1 MNFISGDRIAGKIA
15 IVSGAAAGIGRASAL
30 RLAEEG
36 ASVCLGDIDEA
47 GAEAAAAEIRGAGGE
62 ALALAHDVAEEADWR
77 RVIDATVAQ
86 FGGLDIL
93 VNNAGIAFAAGIE
106 DTTTEQW
113 RRIMAV
119 NVDSVFFGCKFA
131 IPAMREGGG
140 RGGAIVNISSI
151 LGLVGSPVQAAY
163 NATKGAVRL
172 FTKGVALECAEA
184 GWNIRVN
191 SVHPAYIRTPM
202 VERYAE
208 NWGSLEAGL
217 AALGKL
223 HPIGRVGEADEVA
236 NAVLYLASDEA
247 KFVTGTELVIDGGY
261 TAA

>member
-1 MNFISGDRIAGKIA
+1 MCQTNSGRVAGKIA
-15 IVSGAAAGIGRASAL
+15 IVSGAAAGIGRATAL

-36 ASVCLGDIDEA
+36 AKICLGDIDRT
-47 GAEAAAAEIRGAGGE
+47 GAESCAADIRARGGE
-62 ALALAHDVAEEADWR
+62 AFPLALDVAEEADWR
-77 RVIDATVAQ
+77 RIINATVER

-93 VNNAGIAFAAGIE
+93 VNNAGIAFAAGLE
-106 DTTTEQW
+106 ETTTEQW

-131 IPAMREGGG
+131 LPAMRESG
-140 RGGAIVNISSI
+140 GGAIVNISSI

-163 NATKGAVRL
+163 SATKGAVRL

-208 NWGSLEAGL
+208 TWGSLKKGL
-217 AALGKL
+217 EALGDL
-223 HPIGRVGEADEVA
+223 HPIGRVGEAEEVA

-247 KFVTGTELVIDGGY
+247 KFVTGAELLIDGGY

>member
-1 MNFISGDRIAGKIA
+1 MCQTNSGRVAGKIA
-15 IVSGAAAGIGRASAL
+15 IVSGAAAGIGRATAL

-36 ASVCLGDIDEA
+36 AKICLGDIDRT
-47 GAEAAAAEIRGAGGE
+47 GAESCAADIRARGGE
-62 ALALAHDVAEEADWR
+62 AFPLALDVAEEADWR
-77 RVIDATVAQ
+77 RIINATVER

-93 VNNAGIAFAAGIE
+93 VNNAGIAFAAGLE
-106 DTTTEQW
+106 ETTTEQW

-131 IPAMREGGG
+131 LPAMRESG
-140 RGGAIVNISSI
+140 GGAIVNISSI

-163 NATKGAVRL
+163 GATKGAVRL

-208 NWGSLEAGL
+208 TWGSLNKGL
-217 AALGKL
+217 EALGDL
-223 HPIGRVGEADEVA
+223 HPIGRVGEAEEVA

-247 KFVTGTELVIDGGY
+247 KFVTGAELLIDGGY

>member
-1 MNFISGDRIAGKIA
+1 MCQTNSGRVAGKIA
-15 IVSGAAAGIGRASAL
+15 IVSGAAAGIGRATAL

-36 ASVCLGDIDEA
+36 AKICLGDIDRT
-47 GAEAAAAEIRGAGGE
+47 GAESCAADIRARGGE
-62 ALALAHDVAEEADWR
+62 AFPLALDVAEEADWHR
-77 RVIDATVAQ
+77 IINATVER

-93 VNNAGIAFAAGIE
+93 VNNAGIAFAAGLE
-106 DTTTEQW
+106 ETTTEQW

-131 IPAMREGGG
+131 LPALRESG
-140 RGGAIVNISSI
+140 GGAIVNISSI

-163 NATKGAVRL
+163 GATKGAVRL

-208 NWGSLEAGL
+208 TWGSLKKGL
-217 AALGKL
+217 EALGDL
-223 HPIGRVGEADEVA
+223 HPIGRVGEAEEVA

-247 KFVTGTELVIDGGY
+247 KFVTGAELLIDGGY

>member
-1 MNFISGDRIAGKIA
+1 MCQTNSGRVAGKIA
-15 IVSGAAAGIGRASAL
+15 IVSGAAAGIGRATAL

-36 ASVCLGDIDEA
+36 AKICLGDIDRT
-47 GAEAAAAEIRGAGGE
+47 GAESCAADIRARGGE
-62 ALALAHDVAEEADWR
+62 AFPLALDVAEEADWR
-77 RVIDATVAQ
+77 RIINATVER

-93 VNNAGIAFAAGIE
+93 VNNAGIAFAAGLE
-106 DTTTEQW
+106 ETTTEQW

-131 IPAMREGGG
+131 LPAMRESG
-140 RGGAIVNISSI
+140 GGAIVNISSI

-163 NATKGAVRL
+163 SATKGAVRL

-208 NWGSLEAGL
+208 TWGTLKKGLEA
-217 AALGKL
+217 LGDL
-223 HPIGRVGEADEVA
+223 HPIGRVGEAEEVA

-247 KFVTGTELVIDGGY
+247 KFVTGAELLIDGGY

>member
-1 MNFISGDRIAGKIA
+1 MCQTNSGRVAGKIA
-15 IVSGAAAGIGRASAL
+15 IVSGAAAGIGRATAL

-36 ASVCLGDIDEA
+36 AKICLGDIDRT
-47 GAEAAAAEIRGAGGE
+47 GAESSAADIRARGGE
-62 ALALAHDVAEEADWR
+62 AFPLALDVAEEADWR
-77 RVIDATVAQ
+77 RIINATVER

-93 VNNAGIAFAAGIE
+93 VNNAGIAFAAGLE
-106 DTTTEQW
+106 ETTTEQW

-131 IPAMREGGG
+131 LPAMRESG
-140 RGGAIVNISSI
+140 GGAIVNISSI

-163 NATKGAVRL
+163 GATKGAVRL

-208 NWGSLEAGL
+208 TWGSLKKGL
-217 AALGKL
+217 EALGDL
-223 HPIGRVGEADEVA
+223 HPIGRVGEAEEVA

-247 KFVTGTELVIDGGY
+247 KFVTGAELLIDGGY

>member
-1 MNFISGDRIAGKIA
+1 MCQTNSGRVAGKIA
-15 IVSGAAAGIGRASAL
+15 IVSGAAAGIGRATAL

-36 ASVCLGDIDEA
+36 AKICLGDIDRT
-47 GAEAAAAEIRGAGGE
+47 GAESCAADIRARGGE
-62 ALALAHDVAEEADWR
+62 ALPLALDVAEEADWR
-77 RVIDATVAQ
+77 RIINATVER

-93 VNNAGIAFAAGIE
+93 VNNAGIAFAAGLE
-106 DTTTEQW
+106 ETTTEQW

-131 IPAMREGGG
+131 LPAMRESG
-140 RGGAIVNISSI
+140 GGAIVNISSI

-208 NWGSLEAGL
+208 TWGSLKKGL
-217 AALGKL
+217 EALGDL
-223 HPIGRVGEADEVA
+223 HPIGRVGEAEEVA

-247 KFVTGTELVIDGGY
+247 KFVTGAELLIDGGY

>member
-1 MNFISGDRIAGKIA
+1 MCHTNSGRVAGKIA
-15 IVSGAAAGIGRASAL
+15 IVSGAAAGIGRATAL

-36 ASVCLGDIDEA
+36 AKICLGDIDRT
-47 GAEAAAAEIRGAGGE
+47 GAESCAADIRARGGE
-62 ALALAHDVAEEADWR
+62 ALPLALDVAEEADWR
-77 RVIDATVAQ
+77 RIINATVER

-93 VNNAGIAFAAGIE
+93 VNNAGIAFAAGLE
-106 DTTTEQW
+106 ETTTEQW

-131 IPAMREGGG
+131 LPAMRESG
-140 RGGAIVNISSI
+140 GGAIVNISSI

-163 NATKGAVRL
+163 SATKGAVRL

-208 NWGSLEAGL
+208 TWGSLKKGL
-217 AALGKL
+217 EALGDL
-223 HPIGRVGEADEVA
+223 HPIGRVGEAEEVA

-247 KFVTGTELVIDGGY
+247 KFVTGAELLIDGGY

>member
-1 MNFISGDRIAGKIA
+1 MCQTNSGRVAGKIA
-15 IVSGAAAGIGRASAL
+15 IVSGAAAGIGRATAL

-36 ASVCLGDIDEA
+36 AKICLGDIDRT
-47 GAEAAAAEIRGAGGE
+47 GAESCAADIRARGGE
-62 ALALAHDVAEEADWR
+62 AFPLALDVAEEADWR
-77 RVIDATVAQ
+77 RIINATVER

-93 VNNAGIAFAAGIE
+93 VNNAGIAFAAGLE
-106 DTTTEQW
+106 ETTTEQW

-131 IPAMREGGG
+131 LPAMRESG
-140 RGGAIVNISSI
+140 GGAIVNISSI

-163 NATKGAVRL
+163 GATKGAVRL

-208 NWGSLEAGL
+208 TWGSLKKGL
-217 AALGKL
+217 EALGDL
-223 HPIGRVGEADEVA
+223 HPIGRVGEAEEVA

-247 KFVTGTELVIDGGY
+247 KFVTGAELLIDGGY

>member
-1 MNFISGDRIAGKIA
+1 MAQAAGGRVAGKIA
-15 IVSGAAAGIGRASAL
+15 IVSGAAAGIGRASAF

-36 ASVCLGDIDEA
+36 AKVCLSDIDEA
-47 GAEAAAAEIRGAGGE
+47 GAEQGAAEIRSLGGE
-62 ALALAHDVAEEADWR
+62 ALALAHDVAEEAAWR
-77 RVIDATVAQ
+77 RVIDGTIQ
-86 FGGLDIL
+86 HFGGLDIL

-106 DTTTEQW
+106 ETTTEQW

-119 NVDSVFFGCKFA
+119 NVDSVFFGCKMA
-131 IPAMREGGG
+131 IPAMRESGG
-140 RGGAIVNISSI
+140 GGAIVNMSSI
-151 LGLVGSPVQAAY
+151 LGLVGTPAQAAY

-172 FTKGVALECAEA
+172 FTKGVALECAES
-184 GWNIRVN
+184 GWGIRVN

-208 NWGSLEAGL
+208 TWGSLDAGL
-217 AALGKL
+217 AALGSL
-223 HPIGRVGEADEVA
+223 HPLGRVGEAEEVA

>member
-1 MNFISGDRIAGKIA
+1 MCQTNSGRVAGKIA
-15 IVSGAAAGIGRASAL
+15 IVSGASAGIGRATAL

-36 ASVCLGDIDEA
+36 AKICLGDIDRT
-47 GAEAAAAEIRGAGGE
+47 GAKSCAADIRARGGE
-62 ALALAHDVAEEADWR
+62 AFPLALDVAEEADWHR
-77 RVIDATVAQ
+77 IINATVER

-93 VNNAGIAFAAGIE
+93 VNNAGIAFAAGLE
-106 DTTTEQW
+106 ETTTEQW

-131 IPAMREGGG
+131 LPAMRESG
-140 RGGAIVNISSI
+140 GGAIVNISSI

-163 NATKGAVRL
+163 GATKGAVRL

-208 NWGSLEAGL
+208 TWGSLKKGL
-217 AALGKL
+217 EALGDL
-223 HPIGRVGEADEVA
+223 HPIGRVGEAEEVA
-236 NAVLYLASDEA
+236 NVVLYLASDEA
-247 KFVTGTELVIDGGY
+247 KFVTGAELLIDGGY

>member
-1 MNFISGDRIAGKIA
+1 MCQTNSGRVAGKIA
-15 IVSGAAAGIGRASAL
+15 IVSGASAGIGRATAL

-36 ASVCLGDIDEA
+36 AKICLGDIDRT
-47 GAEAAAAEIRGAGGE
+47 GAKSCAADIRARGGE
-62 ALALAHDVAEEADWR
+62 AFPLALDVAEEADWHR
-77 RVIDATVAQ
+77 IINATVER

-93 VNNAGIAFAAGIE
+93 VNNAGIAFAAGLE
-106 DTTTEQW
+106 ETTTEQW

-131 IPAMREGGG
+131 LPAMRESG
-140 RGGAIVNISSI
+140 GGAIVNISSI

-163 NATKGAVRL
+163 SATKGAVRL

-208 NWGSLEAGL
+208 SWGSLKKGLEAL
-217 AALGKL
+217 SDL
-223 HPIGRVGEADEVA
+223 HPIGRVGEAEEVA
-236 NAVLYLASDEA
+236 NVVLYLASDEA
-247 KFVTGTELVIDGGY
+247 KFVTGAELLIDGGY

>member
-1 MNFISGDRIAGKIA
+1 MCQTNSGRVAGKIA
-15 IVSGAAAGIGRASAL
+15 IVSGAAAGIGRATAL

-36 ASVCLGDIDEA
+36 AKVCLGDIDQA
-47 GAEAAAAEIRGAGGE
+47 GAESCASDIRSHGSE
-62 ALALAHDVAEEADWR
+62 ALPLALDVAEEADWR

-93 VNNAGIAFAAGIE
+93 VNNAGIAFAAGLE

-119 NVDSVFFGCKFA
+119 NVDSVFFGSKLA
-131 IPAMREGGG
+131 LPVMRESGGG
-140 RGGAIVNISSI
+140 SIVNISSI

-163 NATKGAVRL
+163 NATKEAVRL

-208 NWGSLEAGL
+208 SWGSLEMGL
-217 AALGKL
+217 EALGKL
-223 HPIGRVGEADEVA
+223 HPIGRVGEAEEVA
-236 NAVLYLASDEA
+236 NAVLYLASEEA
-247 KFVTGTELVIDGGY
+247 KFVTGAELVIDGGY

>member
-1 MNFISGDRIAGKIA
+1 MSETNSGRVAGKIA
-15 IVSGAAAGIGRASAL
+15 IVSGAGAGIGHATAL
-30 RLAEEG
+30 RLAEQG
-36 ASVCLGDIDEA
+36 AKVALGDIDRAGVEA
-47 GAEAAAAEIRGAGGE
+47 CAAEIHGLGGE
-62 ALALAHDVAEEADWR
+62 ALALTHDVAEEADWR
-77 RVIDATVAQ
+77 RVIDTTVAQ

-119 NVDSVFFGCKFA
+119 NVDSVFFGSKFA
-131 IPAMREGGG
+131 IPAMRESG
-140 RGGAIVNISSI
+140 GGAIVNISSI

-163 NATKGAVRL
+163 SATKGAVRL

-208 NWGSLEAGL
+208 SWGSLEKGL
-217 AALGKL
+217 GELGKL
-223 HPIGRVGEADEVA
+223 HPIGRVGEAEEVA
-236 NAVLYLASDEA
+236 NAVLFLVSDEA

>member
-1 MNFISGDRIAGKIA
+1 MSFRAGDRVAGKIA
-15 IVSGAAAGIGRASAL
+15 IVTGAAAGIGRASAL
-30 RLAEEG
+30 RLAQEG
-36 ASVCLGDIDEA
+36 ALVCLSDIDQS
-47 GAEAAAAEIRGAGGE
+47 GAEKGAAEIRACGGE
-62 ALALAHDVAEEADWR
+62 ALSLAHNVAEEVDWR
-77 RVIDATVAQ
+77 RVIDATLER
-86 FGGLDIL
+86 FGGLNIL
-93 VNNAGIAFAAGIE
+93 VNNAGIAFAAGLE

-113 RRIMAV
+113 RGIMAV
-119 NVDSVFFGCKFA
+119 NVDGVFFGCKA
-131 IPAMREGGG
+131 ALPAMRESG
-140 RGGAIVNISSI
+140 GGAIVNMSSI

-172 FTKGVALECAEA
+172 FTKGLALECAEA

-208 NWGSLEAGL
+208 SWGSLESGL

-223 HPIGRVGEADEVA
+223 HPAGRVGEAEEVA
-236 NAVLYLASDEA
+236 NAILYLASDEA

>member
-1 MNFISGDRIAGKIA
+1 MCQTNSGRVTGKIA
-15 IVSGAAAGIGRASAL
+15 IVSGAAAGIGRATAL

-36 ASVCLGDIDEA
+36 AKICLGDIDRT
-47 GAEAAAAEIRGAGGE
+47 GAESCAADIRARGGE
-62 ALALAHDVAEEADWR
+62 AFPLALDVAEEADWR
-77 RVIDATVAQ
+77 RIINATVER

-93 VNNAGIAFAAGIE
+93 VNNAGIAFAAGLE
-106 DTTTEQW
+106 ETTTEQW

-131 IPAMREGGG
+131 LPAMRESG
-140 RGGAIVNISSI
+140 GGAIVNISSI

-163 NATKGAVRL
+163 GATKGAVRL

-208 NWGSLEAGL
+208 TWGSLKKGL
-217 AALGKL
+217 EALGDL
-223 HPIGRVGEADEVA
+223 HPIGRVGEAEEVA

-247 KFVTGTELVIDGGY
+247 KFVTGAELLIDGGY

>member
-1 MNFISGDRIAGKIA
+1 MCQTNSGRVAGKIA
-15 IVSGAAAGIGRASAL
+15 IDSGAAAGIGRATAL

-36 ASVCLGDIDEA
+36 AKICLGDIDRT
-47 GAEAAAAEIRGAGGE
+47 GAESCAAAIRARGGE
-62 ALALAHDVAEEADWR
+62 SFPLALDVAEEADWR
-77 RVIDATVAQ
+77 RIINATVER

-93 VNNAGIAFAAGIE
+93 VNNAGIAFAAGLE
-106 DTTTEQW
+106 ETTTEQW

-131 IPAMREGGG
+131 LPAMRESG
-140 RGGAIVNISSI
+140 GGAIVNISSI

-163 NATKGAVRL
+163 SATKGAVRL
-172 FTKGVALECAEA
+172 FTKCVALECAEA

-202 VERYAE
+202 GERYAE
-208 NWGSLEAGL
+208 TWGSLKKGL
-217 AALGKL
+217 EALGDL
-223 HPIGRVGEADEVA
+223 HPIGRVGEAEEVA

-247 KFVTGTELVIDGGY
+247 KFVTGAELLIDGGY

>member
-1 MNFISGDRIAGKIA
+1 MSETNSGRVAGKIA
-15 IVSGAAAGIGRASAL
+15 IVSGAGAGIGHATAL
-30 RLAEEG
+30 RLAEQG
-36 ASVCLGDIDEA
+36 AKVALGDIDRAGVEA
-47 GAEAAAAEIRGAGGE
+47 C
-62 ALALAHDVAEEADWR
+62 
-77 RVIDATVAQ
+77 
-86 FGGLDIL
+86 
-93 VNNAGIAFAAGIE
+93 AAGIE

-119 NVDSVFFGCKFA
+119 NVDSVFFGSKFA
-131 IPAMREGGG
+131 IPAMRESG
-140 RGGAIVNISSI
+140 GGAIVNISSI

-163 NATKGAVRL
+163 SATKGAVRL

-208 NWGSLEAGL
+208 SWGSLEKGL
-217 AALGKL
+217 GELSKL
-223 HPIGRVGEADEVA
+223 HPIGRVGEAEEVA
-236 NAVLYLASDEA
+236 NAVLYLVSDEA

>member
-1 MNFISGDRIAGKIA
+1 M
-15 IVSGAAAGIGRASAL
+15 
-30 RLAEEG
+30 
-36 ASVCLGDIDEA
+36 
-47 GAEAAAAEIRGAGGE
+47 
-62 ALALAHDVAEEADWR
+62 
-77 RVIDATVAQ
+77 
-86 FGGLDIL
+86 
-93 VNNAGIAFAAGIE
+93 
-106 DTTTEQW
+106 
-113 RRIMAV
+113 
-119 NVDSVFFGCKFA
+119 
-131 IPAMREGGG
+131 
-140 RGGAIVNISSI
+140 
-151 LGLVGSPVQAAY
+151 
-163 NATKGAVRL
+163 
-172 FTKGVALECAEA
+172 ALECAEA

>member
-1 MNFISGDRIAGKIA
+1 MCQTNSGRVAGKIA
-15 IVSGAAAGIGRASAL
+15 IVSGAAAGIGRATAL

-36 ASVCLGDIDEA
+36 AKICLGDIDRT
-47 GAEAAAAEIRGAGGE
+47 GAESCAADIRARGGE
-62 ALALAHDVAEEADWR
+62 AFPLALDVAEEADWR
-77 RVIDATVAQ
+77 RIINATVEH

-93 VNNAGIAFAAGIE
+93 VNNAGIAFAAGLE
-106 DTTTEQW
+106 ETTTEQW

-131 IPAMREGGG
+131 LPAMRESG
-140 RGGAIVNISSI
+140 GGAIVNISSI

-163 NATKGAVRL
+163 SATKGAVRL

-208 NWGSLEAGL
+208 TWGSLKKGL
-217 AALGKL
+217 EALGDL
-223 HPIGRVGEADEVA
+223 HPIGRVGEAEEVA

-247 KFVTGTELVIDGGY
+247 KFVTGAELLIDGGY

>member
-1 MNFISGDRIAGKIA
+1 MCQTNSGRVAGKIA
-15 IVSGAAAGIGRASAL
+15 IVSGAAAGIGRATAL

-36 ASVCLGDIDEA
+36 AKICLGDIDRT
-47 GAEAAAAEIRGAGGE
+47 GAESCAADIRARGGE
-62 ALALAHDVAEEADWR
+62 AFPLALDVAEEADWR
-77 RVIDATVAQ
+77 RIIDATVER

-93 VNNAGIAFAAGIE
+93 VNNAGIAFAAGLE
-106 DTTTEQW
+106 NTTTEQW

-119 NVDSVFFGCKFA
+119 NVDSVFFGCKYA
-131 IPAMREGGG
+131 LPAMRESG
-140 RGGAIVNISSI
+140 GGAIVNISSI

-208 NWGSLEAGL
+208 TWGSLKKGL
-217 AALGKL
+217 EALGDL
-223 HPIGRVGEADEVA
+223 HPIGRVGEAEEVA

-247 KFVTGTELVIDGGY
+247 KFVTGAELLIDGGY

>member
-1 MNFISGDRIAGKIA
+1 MNFRTGDRVVGKIA
-15 IVSGAAAGIGRASAL
+15 IVSGAAAGIGRACAR
-30 RLAEEG
+30 RLAQEG
-36 ASVCLGDIDEA
+36 ALVCVSDIDQVEA
-47 GAEAAAAEIRGAGGE
+47 ETLAAEIRACGGE
-62 ALALAHDVAEEADWR
+62 ALSLAHDVAEEVDWR
-77 RVIDATVAQ
+77 RVIDTTVER
-86 FGGLDIL
+86 FGGLNIL
-93 VNNAGIAFAAGIE
+93 VNNAGIAFAAGLE
-106 DTTTEQW
+106 ETTTEQW

-131 IPAMREGGG
+131 LPAMRASG
-140 RGGAIVNISSI
+140 GGAIVNMSSI

-202 VERYAE
+202 VERYAKS
-208 NWGSLEAGL
+208 WGSLESGL
-217 AALGKL
+217 VALGKL
-223 HPIGRVGEADEVA
+223 HPAGRVGEAEEVA

-247 KFVTGTELVIDGGY
+247 SFVTGTELVIDGGY

>member
-1 MNFISGDRIAGKIA
+1 MCQTNSGRVAGKIA
-15 IVSGAAAGIGRASAL
+15 IVSGASAGIGRATAL

-36 ASVCLGDIDEA
+36 AKICLGDIDRT
-47 GAEAAAAEIRGAGGE
+47 GAESCAADIRARGGE
-62 ALALAHDVAEEADWR
+62 AFPLALDVAEEADWR
-77 RVIDATVAQ
+77 RIINATVGRC
-86 FGGLDIL
+86 GGLDIL
-93 VNNAGIAFAAGIE
+93 VNNAGIAFAAGLE
-106 DTTTEQW
+106 ETTTEQW

-131 IPAMREGGG
+131 LPAMRESG
-140 RGGAIVNISSI
+140 GGAIVNISSI

-163 NATKGAVRL
+163 GATKGAVRL

-208 NWGSLEAGL
+208 TWGSLKKGL
-217 AALGKL
+217 EALGDL
-223 HPIGRVGEADEVA
+223 HPIGRVGEAEEVA

-247 KFVTGTELVIDGGY
+247 KFVTGAELLIDGGY

>member
-1 MNFISGDRIAGKIA
+1 MSFRTGDRVVGKIA
-15 IVSGAAAGIGRASAL
+15 IVTGAAAGIGRASAL
-30 RLAEEG
+30 RLAQEG
-36 ASVCLGDIDEA
+36 ALVCLSDIDQA
-47 GAEAAAAEIRGAGGE
+47 GVEKAAAEIRDGGGE
-62 ALALAHDVAEEADWR
+62 AFSVAHDVAEEANWR
-77 RVIDATVAQ
+77 RAIDATLER
-86 FGGLDIL
+86 FGGLNIQ
-93 VNNAGIAFAAGIE
+93 VNNAGIAFAAGLE

-131 IPAMREGGG
+131 LPAMRESG
-140 RGGAIVNISSI
+140 GGAIVNMSSV

-208 NWGSLEAGL
+208 SWGSLESGL

-223 HPIGRVGEADEVA
+223 HSAGRVGEAEEVA

-261 TAA
+261 TAV

>member
-1 MNFISGDRIAGKIA
+1 MCQTNSGRVAGKIA
-15 IVSGAAAGIGRASAL
+15 IVSGAAAGIGRATAL

-36 ASVCLGDIDEA
+36 AKICLGDIDRT
-47 GAEAAAAEIRGAGGE
+47 GAESCAADIRARGGE
-62 ALALAHDVAEEADWR
+62 AFPLALDVAEEADWR
-77 RVIDATVAQ
+77 RIINATVER

-93 VNNAGIAFAAGIE
+93 VNNAGIAFAAGLE
-106 DTTTEQW
+106 ETTTEQW

-131 IPAMREGGG
+131 LPAMRKSG
-140 RGGAIVNISSI
+140 GGAIVNISSI

-163 NATKGAVRL
+163 GATKGAVRL

-208 NWGSLEAGL
+208 TWGSLKKGL
-217 AALGKL
+217 EALGDL
-223 HPIGRVGEADEVA
+223 HPIGRVGEAEEVA

-247 KFVTGTELVIDGGY
+247 KFVTGVELLIDGGY

>member
-1 MNFISGDRIAGKIA
+1 MCQTNSGRVAGKIA
-15 IVSGAAAGIGRASAL
+15 IVSGASAGIGRATAL

-36 ASVCLGDIDEA
+36 AKICLGDIDRT
-47 GAEAAAAEIRGAGGE
+47 GAESCAADIRARGGE
-62 ALALAHDVAEEADWR
+62 AFPLALDVSEEADWR
-77 RVIDATVAQ
+77 RIINATVER

-93 VNNAGIAFAAGIE
+93 VNNAGIAFAAGLE
-106 DTTTEQW
+106 ETTTEQW

-131 IPAMREGGG
+131 LPAMRESG
-140 RGGAIVNISSI
+140 GGAIVNISSI

-163 NATKGAVRL
+163 SATKGAVRL

-208 NWGSLEAGL
+208 TWGSLKKGL
-217 AALGKL
+217 EALGDL
-223 HPIGRVGEADEVA
+223 HPIGRVGEAEEVA

-247 KFVTGTELVIDGGY
+247 KFVTGAELLIDGGY

>member
-1 MNFISGDRIAGKIA
+1 MCQTNSGRVAGKIA
-15 IVSGAAAGIGRASAL
+15 IVSGAAAGIGRATAL

-36 ASVCLGDIDEA
+36 AKICLGDIDRT
-47 GAEAAAAEIRGAGGE
+47 GAESCAADIRARGGE
-62 ALALAHDVAEEADWR
+62 AFPLALDVAEEADWR
-77 RVIDATVAQ
+77 RIINATVEH

-93 VNNAGIAFAAGIE
+93 VNNAGIAFAAGLE
-106 DTTTEQW
+106 ETTTEQW

-131 IPAMREGGG
+131 LPAMRESG
-140 RGGAIVNISSI
+140 GGAIVNISSI

-163 NATKGAVRL
+163 GATKGAVRL

-208 NWGSLEAGL
+208 TWGSLKKGL
-217 AALGKL
+217 EALGDL
-223 HPIGRVGEADEVA
+223 HPIGRVGEAEEVA

-247 KFVTGTELVIDGGY
+247 KFVTGAELLIDGGY

>member
-1 MNFISGDRIAGKIA
+1 MNFISGDRVAGKIA

-30 RLAEEG
+30 RLAEQG

-140 RGGAIVNISSI
+140 GAIVNISSI
-151 LGLVGSPVQAAY
+151 LGFVGSPVQAAY

-191 SVHPAYIRTPM
+191 SVHPAYIRTPL

-208 NWGSLEAGL
+208 SWGSLESGL

-223 HPIGRVGEADEVA
+223 HPLGRVGEAEEVA
-236 NAVLYLASDEA
+236 NAVLYLVSDEA
-247 KFVTGTELVIDGGY
+247 NFITGTELVIDGGY

>member
-1 MNFISGDRIAGKIA
+1 MCQTNSGRVAGKIA
-15 IVSGAAAGIGRASAL
+15 IVSGAAAGIGRATAL

-36 ASVCLGDIDEA
+36 AKICLGDIDRT
-47 GAEAAAAEIRGAGGE
+47 GAESCAADIRARGGE
-62 ALALAHDVAEEADWR
+62 AFPLALDVAEEADWR
-77 RVIDATVAQ
+77 RVIDATVER

-93 VNNAGIAFAAGIE
+93 VNNAGIAFAAGLE
-106 DTTTEQW
+106 NTTTEQW

-119 NVDSVFFGCKFA
+119 NVDSVFFGCKYA
-131 IPAMREGGG
+131 LPAMRESG
-140 RGGAIVNISSI
+140 GGAIVNISSI

-208 NWGSLEAGL
+208 SWGSLEKGL
-217 AALGKL
+217 EALGGL
-223 HPIGRVGEADEVA
+223 HPIGRVGEAVEVA
-236 NAVLYLASDEA
+236 NAVLYLASEEA

>member
-1 MNFISGDRIAGKIA
+1 MLERYQPGGGQNG
-15 IVSGAAAGIGRASAL
+15 
-30 RLAEEG
+30 
-36 ASVCLGDIDEA
+36 
-47 GAEAAAAEIRGAGGE
+47 AAEIHAGGGE
-62 ALALAHDVAEEADWR
+62 ALSLAHDAAEEADWR
-77 RVIDATVAQ
+77 RVIDATLER

-93 VNNAGIAFAAGIE
+93 VNNAGIAFAAGLE
-106 DTTTEQW
+106 DTTTAQW
-113 RRIMAV
+113 HRIMAV

-131 IPAMREGGG
+131 LPAMRESG
-140 RGGAIVNISSI
+140 GGAIVNMSSI

-184 GWNIRVN
+184 GWNIRAN

-208 NWGSLEAGL
+208 SWGSLESGL

-223 HPIGRVGEADEVA
+223 HPAGRVGEAEEVA

>member
-1 MNFISGDRIAGKIA
+1 MCQTNSGRVAGKIA
-15 IVSGAAAGIGRASAL
+15 IVSGAAAGIGRATAL

-36 ASVCLGDIDEA
+36 AKIYLGDIDRT
-47 GAEAAAAEIRGAGGE
+47 GAESCAADIRARGGE
-62 ALALAHDVAEEADWR
+62 AFPHALDVAEEADWR
-77 RVIDATVAQ
+77 RIINATVER

-93 VNNAGIAFAAGIE
+93 VNNAGIAFAAGLE
-106 DTTTEQW
+106 ETTTEQW

-131 IPAMREGGG
+131 LPAMRESG
-140 RGGAIVNISSI
+140 GGAIVNISSI

-163 NATKGAVRL
+163 GATKGAVRL

-208 NWGSLEAGL
+208 TWGSLKKGL
-217 AALGKL
+217 EALGDL
-223 HPIGRVGEADEVA
+223 HPIGRVGEAEEVA

-247 KFVTGTELVIDGGY
+247 KFVTGAELLIDGGY

>member
-1 MNFISGDRIAGKIA
+1 MCQTNSGRVAGKIA
-15 IVSGAAAGIGRASAL
+15 IVSGAAAGIGRATAL

-36 ASVCLGDIDEA
+36 AKICLGDIDRT
-47 GAEAAAAEIRGAGGE
+47 GAESCAADIRARGGE
-62 ALALAHDVAEEADWR
+62 SFPLALDVAEEADWR
-77 RVIDATVAQ
+77 RIINATVER

-93 VNNAGIAFAAGIE
+93 VNNAGIAFAAGLE
-106 DTTTEQW
+106 ETTTEQW

-131 IPAMREGGG
+131 LPAMRESG
-140 RGGAIVNISSI
+140 GGAIVNISSI

-163 NATKGAVRL
+163 GATKGAVRL

-208 NWGSLEAGL
+208 TWGSLKKGL
-217 AALGKL
+217 EALGDL
-223 HPIGRVGEADEVA
+223 HPIGRVGEAEEVA

-247 KFVTGTELVIDGGY
+247 KFVTGAELLIDGGY

>member
-1 MNFISGDRIAGKIA
+1 MCQTNSGRVAGKIA
-15 IVSGAAAGIGRASAL
+15 IVSGAAAGIGRATAL

-36 ASVCLGDIDEA
+36 AKICLGDIDRT
-47 GAEAAAAEIRGAGGE
+47 GAESCAADIRARGGE
-62 ALALAHDVAEEADWR
+62 SFPLALDVAEEADWR
-77 RVIDATVAQ
+77 RIINATVER

-93 VNNAGIAFAAGIE
+93 VNNAGIAFAAGLE
-106 DTTTEQW
+106 ETTTEQW

-131 IPAMREGGG
+131 LPAMRESG
-140 RGGAIVNISSI
+140 GGAIVNISSI

-163 NATKGAVRL
+163 SATKGAVRL
-172 FTKGVALECAEA
+172 FTKCVALECAEA

-208 NWGSLEAGL
+208 TWGSLKKGL
-217 AALGKL
+217 EALGDL
-223 HPIGRVGEADEVA
+223 HPIGRVGEAEEVA

-247 KFVTGTELVIDGGY
+247 KFVTGAELLIDGGY

>member
-1 MNFISGDRIAGKIA
+1 MSHKIDGRVAGTIA
-15 IVSGAAAGIGRASAL
+15 IVSGAAAGIGRATAL

-36 ASVCLGDIDEA
+36 AKVCVSDIDSV
-47 GAEAAAAEIRGAGGE
+47 GGE
-62 ALALAHDVAEEADWR
+62 ESVAQIHAMGREAHFMPLDVTEEADWR
-77 RVIDATVAQ
+77 RVIDATVEQ

-106 DTTTEQW
+106 ETTTEQW
-113 RRIMAV
+113 RQIMAV

-131 IPAMREGGG
+131 IPAMRESGG
-140 RGGAIVNISSI
+140 GGAIVNMSSI

-191 SVHPAYIRTPM
+191 SVHPAYIRTPL

-208 NWGSLEAGL
+208 TWGSLDAGL
-217 AALGKL
+217 AVLGGL
-223 HPIGRVGEADEVA
+223 HPLGRVGEAEEVA

-247 KFVTGTELVIDGGY
+247 KFVTGTELLVDGGY
-261 TAA
+261 TA